1 MTAFLDRRRPA
12 RLSFHCRV
20 IQSINAQEYMRNT
33 KVYSITMPPE
43 MAKQVELLARK
54 ENRTMSELVREA
66 LRRYERPAVT
76 LDLREYIRQIA
87 PTPPALLAMQED
99 AKRKGTD
106 KLTMA
111 QIDREVAAVRRRQS
125 GKKKTKQTMR

>member
-1 MTAFLDRRRPA
+1 
-12 RLSFHCRV
+12 
-20 IQSINAQEYMRNT
+20 MRNT

-43 MAKQVELLARK
+43 MAKKAERLARK

-66 LRRYERPAVT
+66 LRRYERPEVI
-76 LDLREYIRQIA
+76 LNLREYVRQIA
-87 PTPPALLAMQED
+87 PTPPALQGMQED

-111 QIDREVAAVRRRQS
+111 QIDREVAAVRRQQS
-125 GKKKTKQTMR
+125 GKKKTKQTER

>member
-1 MTAFLDRRRPA
+1 
-12 RLSFHCRV
+12 
-20 IQSINAQEYMRNT
+20 MRNT

-43 MAKQVELLARK
+43 MAKKAERLARK

-66 LRRYERPAVT
+66 LRRYERPEVI
-76 LDLREYIRQIA
+76 LNLCEYVRQIA
-87 PTPPALLAMQED
+87 PTPPALQAMQED

-111 QIDREVAAVRRRQS
+111 QIDREVAAVRRQQS
-125 GKKKTKQTMR
+125 GKKKTKQTER